1 MQRRKGNMD
10 GKELYEY
17 IKEKKE
23 RDLNILAHFKENDWI
38 SDEVAS
44 DTLLGIIDNSNFKLP
59 EQQLQLEGEV
69 QKQIEQFGEDD
80 LHDNIIQD
88 GDSL

>member
-1 MQRRKGNMD
+1 M
-10 GKELYEY
+10 
-17 IKEKKE
+17 
-23 RDLNILAHFKENDWI
+23 
-38 SDEVAS
+38 AS

-80 LHDNIIQD
+80 LRDNIIQD